1 MDDIEQILPILF
13 PCQTGAR
20 SLVELYDMIV
30 DDRADPSI
38 YEEMDHIRMHLA
50 RGESTDARQ
59 SETSAPVL
67 PKSGPPPSKPTSI
80 PTITTPVS
88 RSMGRSEDTDTV
100 ASGPQTTSSLQKSSW
115 TSTIPGTRVQ
125 KNSTQHT
132 VRPASIGS
140 EQLVPASRTRRT
152 VIKVADQSGHGGV
165 NRSRLVL

>member
-67 PKSGPPPSKPTSI
+67 PKSGPPPSKPTSM

-100 ASGPQTTSSLQKSSW
+100 ASGSQTTSSLQKLS
-115 TSTIPGTRVQ
+115 IPGTRVQ
-125 KNSTQHT
+125 KNSTRQT
-132 VRPASIGS
+132 VRPASIVS

-152 VIKVADQSGHGGV
+152 VIKVTDHGGV